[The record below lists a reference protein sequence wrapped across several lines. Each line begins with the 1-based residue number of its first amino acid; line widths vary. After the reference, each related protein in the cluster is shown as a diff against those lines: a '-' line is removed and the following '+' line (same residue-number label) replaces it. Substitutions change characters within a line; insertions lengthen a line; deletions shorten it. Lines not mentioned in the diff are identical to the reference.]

1 MSSSGIANQRT
12 PQGCLMSD
20 FIVLTKSIT
29 FWNRIYYLSLLITVL
44 AGAMALVAT
53 MRLSQLRNSLD
64 DLRDKKNEITV
75 NGMPVNK

>member
-1 MSSSGIANQRT
+1 
-12 PQGCLMSD
+12 MSD